1 MVGISEVSN
10 GFTLLCIGD
19 WYNKKSEG
27 WKVVCYFTDIKG
39 AFYRHPLSIDLLPLL
54 IVGETYPLGKI
65 ENSRKFFTSSF
76 VLPPKENWQL
86 LRYEDMPESLKNNR
100 LLSKYTDEISR
111 QWVYRIESAKEIIW
125 IPVIELAKAL
135 FLQSSEIVRAAVLE
149 GNPHQLAKAVQN
161 NRVGEIMFESHTPL
175 LFINSKFYRQLFAW
189 LMFDDAVQAS
199 FGSIYRYLNQEMTLI
214 NNTWCWSFKFLP
226 PNLENCSLTWR
237 GYTGDR
243 RKGEH
248 HHRIINEIRS
258 LSEITTP
265 ELDIINYSHPNDKST
280 YHVEKEDE
288 KEKDKETTNDY
299 ISDHYLVDSSASP
312 KYSGRSYT
320 IKISRSGFHFDSY
333 INMQRAPRPF
343 IPEFNK
349 DSDEAD
355 GTNEV
360 KGVSVAQGTRTGTT
374 HRADTDKSE
383 KPDLITPSNKIL
395 LFEEMLR
402 ALTDDNNWTL
412 TLDRGDVPRE
422 KCRSAHLINKRARQY
437 SFGKIKISDGLTVY
451 ALEIE
456 LKDKE
461 ALSTLLY
468 KTKEPDYTKTQI
480 LTDLMS
486 SDTERNQKAMQ
497 WDRPRISDVTSATHF
512 LGHPD
517 SKNLTEKETCKTWAE
532 KAKNK
537 LLSL

>member
-1 MVGISEVSN
+1 MVGISEVPN
-10 GFTLLCIGD
+10 GSTLLYIGD
-19 WYNKKSEG
+19 WYKTESGG

-39 AFYRHPLSIDLLPLL
+39 VLYRHPLPVDLLPLL
-54 IVGETYPLGKI
+54 IVGETYPLGNT
-65 ENSRKFFTSSF
+65 ENTRKVYTSSF

-86 LRYEDMPESLKNNR
+86 LRYEDMPESLKKNR

-111 QWVYRIESAKEIIW
+111 QWVYRIESASEIIW
-125 IPVIELAKAL
+125 VPVIELAKAL

-149 GNPHQLAKAVQN
+149 GNPHQLAKAAQN

-175 LFINSKFYRQLFAW
+175 LFINSIFYRQLFAW
-189 LMFDDAVQAS
+189 LMFDDVVQAS
-199 FGSIYRYLNQEMTLI
+199 FGSIYRHLNQEMTLI
-214 NNTWCWSFKFLP
+214 NNTWCWSFNFIP
-226 PNLENCSLTWR
+226 PNLENCSLTWS
-237 GYTGDR
+237 GYTGLKS
-243 RKGEH
+243 KGEYN
-248 HHRIINEIRS
+248 HRFINEVRS
-258 LSEITTP
+258 LSDIPTP
-265 ELDIINYSHPNDKST
+265 ELDIIEFSHPNDKST

-299 ISDHYLVDSSASP
+299 IPDPLLVDSTASP
-312 KYSGRSYT
+312 KSKGKRYA
-320 IKISRSGFHFDSY
+320 IEISRSGFHFNTY

-349 DSDEAD
+349 DPEEDDAP
-355 GTNEV
+355 NEV
-360 KGVSVAQGTRTGTT
+360 KGVSIAQGTRAGTT

-395 LFEEMLR
+395 LFEDMLR

-412 TLDRGDVPRE
+412 TLDRGDVPKV

-437 SFGKIKISDGLTVY
+437 SFGKIKISDGLTVF

-456 LKDKE
+456 LKGKE

-468 KTKEPDYTKTQI
+468 KTKNPDYTTAQI

-486 SDTERNQKAMQ
+486 SDTDRNQQAMQ
-497 WDRPRISDVTSATHF
+497 WDRPRISDLTTATHF

-517 SKNLTEKETCKTWAE
+517 SKNLTEKEACKTWAE
-532 KAKNK
+532 KTKNK